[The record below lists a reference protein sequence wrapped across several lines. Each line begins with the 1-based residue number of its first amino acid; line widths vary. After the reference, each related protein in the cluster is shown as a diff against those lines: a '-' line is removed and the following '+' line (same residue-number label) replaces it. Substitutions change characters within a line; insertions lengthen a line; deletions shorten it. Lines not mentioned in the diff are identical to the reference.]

1 MLFRLSVKS
10 VVLSLKVRFLIYII
24 RYIKSEGRAS
34 LTQPSLIL
42 RLCCGVLSPFLR
54 RSQSVPSAFSV
65 RFFGFLSPFLWR
77 SQPVPS
83 AFSVRFFGALS
94 PFFRRSAYRKTFFC
108 GCRRGL
114 VWREQ
119 SVVGCLEPCPGV
131 LRFLPLLAQEVDGG
145 GEDSSS
151 VAFAT
156 TLE

>member
-1 MLFRLSVKS
+1 MLFRLSMKS
-10 VVLSLKVRFLIYII
+10 VASSLKGRFPIYII

-42 RLCCGVLSPFLR
+42 RLCCGVLCPFLW
-54 RSQSVPSAFSV
+54 RSQSISSAFSV
-65 RFFGFLSPFLWR
+65 RSFGFLSPFLWL
-77 SQPVPS
+77 SQSVPL
-83 AFSVRFFGALS
+83 ALSVRSFGFLS
-94 PFFRRSAYRKTFFC
+94 PFLWRSAYRKTFFC

-119 SVVGCLEPCPGV
+119 SVAGCLEPCPGT

>member
-1 MLFRLSVKS
+1 MILDFVGDAFPFVSEIRCLESQGLLPYIYNKVYNERRPCLFDTAFAYLAP
-10 VVLSLKVRFLIYII
+10 LLW
-24 RYIKSEGRAS
+24 
-34 LTQPSLIL
+34 
-42 RLCCGVLSPFLR
+42 
-54 RSQSVPSAFSV
+54 RSQSVSSAFSV
-65 RFFGFLSPFLWR
+65 RFFGVLGPFLWR
-77 SQPVPS
+77 SQSVS
-83 AFSVRFFGALS
+83 LTFSVRFFGVLS
-94 PFFRRSAYRKTFFC
+94 PFLRCSAYRKTFFC

-119 SVVGCLEPCPGV
+119 SVAECLEPCPGT